1 MFILILIT
9 VINFVKIIVWT
20 TSYKMLEDDLVITD
34 GDNVCK
40 NGIFE
45 KILTKNEVTKLTIN
59 YKNK

>member
-1 MFILILIT
+1 MFIMIT
-9 VINFVKIIVWT
+9 VINSVKIIVWT
-20 TSYKMLEDDLVITD
+20 ISYKMLEDDLVITD
-34 GDNVCK
+34 VDNVCK